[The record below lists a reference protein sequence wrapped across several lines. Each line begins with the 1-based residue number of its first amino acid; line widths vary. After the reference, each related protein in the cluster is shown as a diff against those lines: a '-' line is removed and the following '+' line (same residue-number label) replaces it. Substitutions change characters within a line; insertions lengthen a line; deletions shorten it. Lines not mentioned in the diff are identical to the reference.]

1 MPIIVNLDVMLARRK
16 IRSRELAARIELT
29 EANVSL
35 LKSGKVRGI
44 RFDTLERI
52 CAVLDCQPGDILE
65 YVPDSTDDALESRE
79 AGRKSA

>member
-65 YVPDSTDDALESRE
+65 YVPDSTDDALEPRG